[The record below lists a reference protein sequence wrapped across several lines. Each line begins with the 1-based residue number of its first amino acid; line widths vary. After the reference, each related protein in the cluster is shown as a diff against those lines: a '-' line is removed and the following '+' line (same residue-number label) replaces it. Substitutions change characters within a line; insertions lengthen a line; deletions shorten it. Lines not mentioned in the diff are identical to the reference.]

1 MDEGQDVEIDEEE
14 QLLNSCDLTTFYE
27 MVDNS
32 LSERTRG
39 LYNNRLKRVRNALK
53 DPGMAEA
60 DVVLE
65 DVPPRKVLKFV
76 ESESLHP
83 NGKLKSA
90 STPDGYR
97 SALVYYYYK
106 KQKTLPQEIAVDLQ
120 KFVKGIKSKIAEGR
134 RSGEYKATEG
144 RDVLSFETLKAVCKA
159 TIADDYCDGHL
170 FMLFSW
176 ALTCR
181 SDTTRNMNFSCLR
194 WDGDCITAVI
204 PKSKT
209 LQQGAMRGETHEFK
223 MYANPIQQEI
233 CVFLALGIKVLTTSF
248 LPASCMLYRENEYSY
263 FSAWL
268 KRQFERWCEAE
279 CLDPQQAPNFGPHS
293 IKKGSLSWIL
303 SFPGAVS
310 AVSGMLR
317 AGYTLGGVLPRYV
330 ALILQGDQNVGRALS
345 GLPIQSSDFSM
356 LPARFKS
363 ADGINWCDFVCDYRQ
378 YPASFVPC
386 IPYVVAAVVHHR
398 AWLVEHLP
406 DTHKLFS
413 SRFWRNGYQEKL
425 ASRILEPTRMT
436 CAHTGMR
443 ASGVSQLT
451 VVLDALDEVK
461 ASVAKLSSPQPTA
474 VPMFPPPSPAYG
486 MQAVQAVTPAAVHTP
501 ATAAMMS
508 SNSSGVTSPADA
520 AASAPIDAHYAAL
533 QTQMA
538 QMNATLAAVLHRLD
552 TTSALPTTGTPVT
565 TTAAAQSSAGESL
578 FNQAV
583 TSSFAYPKNLNL
595 RQLHELWYDG
605 NAAKSMPPLKTIP
618 GKVLNKAYSKYVTYA
633 KECVSAIDKHLRAD
647 YFHCSAED
655 KDAAFRT
662 ACTALVNELK
672 SCNHPSDVPTLKG
685 GLASNSYASVY
696 TNDLSYIRKLKSSQK
711 KSNHK

>member
-1 MDEGQDVEIDEEE
+1 MDDCGIGDEEVLGLE
-14 QLLNSCDLTTFYE
+14 GCCDLTSFYA

-32 LSERTRG
+32 LSQNTRTS
-39 LYNNRLKRVRNALK
+39 YNNRLKRIRSALK
-53 DPGMAEA
+53 EPHQEES
-60 DVVLE
+60 DVALE
-65 DVPPRKVLKFV
+65 ELPAKKILKFV
-76 ESESLHP
+76 EDESVHP

-97 SALVYYYYK
+97 SALVYHFYK
-106 KQKTLPQEIAVDLQ
+106 THKDLPREISIDLQ
-120 KFVKGIKSKIAEGR
+120 KFVKGVKGKIAEGR

-144 RDVLSFETLKAVCKA
+144 RDVLSFETLREVCKA
-159 TIADDYCDGHL
+159 TIADDYSDGHL
-170 FMLFSW
+170 FLLFSW

-181 SDTTRNMNFSCLR
+181 SDTTQNINFSCIR
-194 WDGDCITAVI
+194 WDSDCITVVI

-209 LQQGAMRGETHEFK
+209 MQQGAMRGETHEFK
-223 MYANPIQQEI
+223 LYANPLQEEI
-233 CVFLALGIKVLTTSF
+233 CVFLALGIKLLTTSI
-248 LPASCMLYRENEYSY
+248 LPASGTLYRETEYTH

-268 KRQFERWCEAE
+268 KKQFENWCAE
-279 CLDPQQAPNFGPHS
+279 QSLDPQQTPNYGPHS

-363 ADGINWCDFVCDYRQ
+363 IEDINWCEFVCDYKQ
-378 YPASFVPC
+378 YPGCFVPC
-386 IPYVVAAVVHHR
+386 IPYLVAAVVHHR

-425 ASRILEPTRMT
+425 ASRILAPTRMS
-436 CAHTGMR
+436 CSVTGMR

-461 ASVAKLSSPQPTA
+461 ATVAKLTTPSTTPMPAFLPLTPAPYTMQTVTPGAAPGLDAATFLPSQV
-474 VPMFPPPSPAYG
+474 VPVQLQLLSPSPVTAPP
-486 MQAVQAVTPAAVHTP
+486 AVQVTT
-501 ATAAMMS
+501 
-508 SNSSGVTSPADA
+508 
-520 AASAPIDAHYAAL
+520 APIDAQHAAL
-533 QTQMA
+533 QAQMA
-538 QMNATLAAVLHRLD
+538 QMNATLAAVLQRLETGSALSTTPATSAVH
-552 TTSALPTTGTPVT
+552 TTS
-565 TTAAAQSSAGESL
+565 SGESQ

-583 TSSFAYPKNLNL
+583 TSSFVYPKKLNL

-605 NAAKSMPPLKTIP
+605 NPTKSTPPLRTIP
-618 GKVLNKAYSKYVTYA
+618 GKVLDKTYSKYVTYA
-633 KECVSAIDKHLRAD
+633 KECVSAIDKHLPTS
-647 YFHCSAED
+647 YFHSSAED
-655 KDAAFRT
+655 KDAAFRI

-672 SCNHPSDVPTLKG
+672 TCNHPSDVPTLKD

-696 TNDLSYIRKLKSSQK
+696 SNDLSYIRKK
-711 KSNHK
+711 KK

>member
-1 MDEGQDVEIDEEE
+1 MDEGIDEEE
-14 QLLNSCDLTTFYE
+14 QHLNSCDLTTFYE

-53 DPGMAEA
+53 EPGMDES

-65 DVPPRKVLKFV
+65 DIPARKVLKFV

-97 SALVYYYYK
+97 SALVYYFYK
-106 KQKTLPQEIAVDLQ
+106 KHKTLPREITVDLQ

-134 RSGEYKATEG
+134 RSGEYRATEG
-144 RDVLSFETLKAVCKA
+144 RDVLSFETLVDICRA
-159 TIADDYCDGHL
+159 TIADEYTDGHL
-170 FMLFSW
+170 FLLFSW

-181 SDTTRNMNFSCLR
+181 SDTTQNINFSCLR
-194 WDGDCITAVI
+194 WDGDCITVVI

-223 MYANPIQQEI
+223 MYANPLKQEI
-233 CVFLALGIKVLTTSF
+233 CLFLALGIKVLTTSF
-248 LPASCMLYRENEYSY
+248 LTHGMLYRETEYTH

-268 KRQFERWCEAE
+268 KQQFESWCELQS
-279 CLDPQQAPNFGPHS
+279 LDPQQAPNFGPHS

-363 ADGINWCDFVCDYRQ
+363 TDDINWCDFVCDYRQ

-425 ASRILEPTRMT
+425 ASRILEPTRMS
-436 CAHTGMR
+436 CSHTGMR

-474 VPMFPPPSPAYG
+474 VPMFPPLSPAYG
-486 MQAVQAVTPAAVHTP
+486 TQAMQTVTPAAVHTS

-520 AASAPIDAHYAAL
+520 VPSAPIDAQHAAL
-533 QTQMA
+533 QAQMA

-552 TTSALPTTGTPVT
+552 NTSALPTTPIT
-565 TTAAAQSSAGESL
+565 TNAAQSSVGVSL

-583 TSSFAYPKNLNL
+583 TSSFVYPKNLNL

-605 NAAKSMPPLKTIP
+605 NAPKSMPPLRTIP

-633 KECVSAIDKHLRAD
+633 KECVSAIDKHLPAG
-647 YFHCSAED
+647 YLHWSAED

-672 SCNHPSDVPTLKG
+672 SCNHPSDAHTLKDR
-685 GLASNSYASVY
+685 LASNSYASVY